1 MEIEKK
7 RRILQII
14 LGTCCIGIIVSI
26 VGVAVTAS
34 KYTKSKR
41 EYANLNTYITVSE
54 PTKNEVVPVESIPV
68 EEDEE
73 PVEEFVSVIDVDFD
87 MDCSAL
93 KAKNPDFVGWI
104 YYSPLNISYP
114 IVVDKGNDY
123 YENHSFEGEYNPA
136 GAIFMDYLCKTDLT
150 SFNTIIYGHNMR
162 NDTLFGALNELI
174 DHPNIIEEN
183 PHFYVFT
190 ENEALMYEIVAAYYA
205 QKTSPTYGLELEYT
219 LDDMK
224 EYVDYM
230 EGVALYKNEDFFNNE
245 VTEDTKFCTMST
257 CHGFHSTSRTVIH
270 GALVAREPRNVK

>member
-14 LGTCCIGIIVSI
+14 LGLCLCGIVISI
-26 VGVAVTAS
+26 VGIAVTSAG
-34 KYTKSKR
+34 YTKSKR
-41 EYANLNTYITVSE
+41 EYANLKSYVTISE
-54 PTKNEVVPVESIPV
+54 PTSDEVVPTETIPV
-68 EEDEE
+68 EEE
-73 PVEEFVSVIDVDFD
+73 VEEEEYVSVINIDFD
-87 MDCSAL
+87 MDCAAL

-104 YYSPLNISYP
+104 YYDPLNISYP
-114 IVVDKGNDY
+114 VVVDKGNDY

-174 DHPNIIEEN
+174 DHPDIIEEH
-183 PHFYVFT
+183 PYFYIFN
-190 ENEALMYEIVAAYYA
+190 ENEALMYEIVAAYYT
-205 QKTSPTYGLELEYT
+205 QKTSQTYDLNLDYT

-224 EYVDYM
+224 DYVNYID
-230 EGVALYKNEDFFNNE
+230 GVALYKNEDFFNSE

-270 GALVAREPRNVK
+270 GALVAREPRQ